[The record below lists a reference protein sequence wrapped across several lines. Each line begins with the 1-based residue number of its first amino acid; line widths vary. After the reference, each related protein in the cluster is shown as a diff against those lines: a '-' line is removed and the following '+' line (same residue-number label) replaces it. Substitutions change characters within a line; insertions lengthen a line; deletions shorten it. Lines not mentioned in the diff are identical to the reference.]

1 MAALDARSV
10 VGLAEILPR
19 EEEEEGGDEEGL
31 LGVVAWDPTPDDVD
45 LSGQLLE
52 LILV

>member
-19 EEEEEGGDEEGL
+19 EEEQQGGEEEVL
-31 LGVVAWDPTPDDVD
+31 PGVVACDPTPDHVD